1 MKESWEY
8 KKLGEV
14 CHTSSG
20 GTPSRTKVENYEDG
34 KIPWLRSGEVAQ
46 GLIYNS
52 EMFITE
58 IGLKNSSAKL
68 FPIDT
73 VVLAMYGATVGQV
86 GLLKK
91 EMSTNQAICGIYPNN
106 KFIPMFLLYTL
117 KAKKSSFIKDAV
129 GGAQPN
135 ISQNLIKNTLIPVPP
150 LSEQQHIVEELDLL
164 SSIIEK
170 KKAQLKELDNLAQSI
185 FYEMFGDPI
194 TNEKGWKIKPFK
206 EIASFKNGLN
216 YHPTDN
222 GQIIKCIGVG
232 DFQDKKELREF
243 DQIKVFSIN
252 EVVDESY
259 YLQDGDIIIVRSNG
273 SRELVGRNMIIYP
286 NNEKITYSGFCIRCR
301 IFTTNILPIILN
313 RILSNKS
320 TMIVLRQEG
329 RGCNIS
335 NINQKILSS
344 LPIITPPI
352 VLQYEYVQKVQS
364 IEHQKDLI
372 KQSITEVETLFNS
385 RMDYYFN

>member
-1 MKESWEY
+1 MITAVDCSIIRLNDTILPELLVYYTMSNPYNDKI
-8 KKLGEV
+8 LRAA
-14 CHTSSG
+14 T
-20 GTPSRTKVENYEDG
+20 GTTRKRISRKNLS
-34 KIPWLRSGEVAQ
+34 KI
-46 GLIYNS
+46 
-52 EMFITE
+52 
-58 IGLKNSSAKL
+58 
-68 FPIDT
+68 
-73 VVLAMYGATVGQV
+73 
-86 GLLKK
+86 
-91 EMSTNQAICGIYPNN
+91 
-106 KFIPMFLLYTL
+106 
-117 KAKKSSFIKDAV
+117 
-129 GGAQPN
+129 
-135 ISQNLIKNTLIPVPP
+135 LIPIPP

-364 IEHQKDLI
+364 IEHQKALI